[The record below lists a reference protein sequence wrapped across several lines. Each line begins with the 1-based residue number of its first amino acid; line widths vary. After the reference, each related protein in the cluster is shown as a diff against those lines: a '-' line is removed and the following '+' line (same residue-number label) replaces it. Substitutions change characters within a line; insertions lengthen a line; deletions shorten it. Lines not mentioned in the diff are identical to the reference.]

1 MTSTVG
7 VPRYGCDPTLG
18 GECHGSSRSGS
29 IEQLTPGK
37 SGRQGQ
43 CTAPLRSHKEPS
55 FEGWSEGARWA
66 TLSEAAESVVRFSP
80 LAYLMDFMLHTEGT
94 ARRTTSGQTLP
105 LVVVFLLTLLL
116 FCGAVIDIGNAYRV
130 KQALQASADAA
141 VAAGAGNLPNTA
153 AASAAAHNLSAESSA
168 KNRIVGIPNVT
179 ANITMDCSTSANF
192 CNPAN
197 TVHITETANIP
208 TYFLRLIGIN
218 TITESVHA
226 QACSP
231 CGGLPLDVMIVLDRT
246 GSMSGTKL
254 SNAKAGVLSFL
265 SGMDPTIDNVGL
277 VVLPPATSP
286 SQACSTTDDQTY
298 TDTTPA
304 YLLVPLGN
312 TYASSLG
319 NLNSS
324 SPLVSTVN
332 CVHAVGGTA
341 YTLAID
347 NAYQELVAHGR
358 QGTQKVIVF
367 LSDGAA
373 NYGPQYYSNTSPYL
387 TNPCKSAVDQAAIY
401 KAAKVLIY
409 TIAYTTTSS
418 DMCEASPSAK
428 IGTHIV
434 TGNESPPYYE
444 SPSISAVGAMQQI
457 ASPGNYYSNP
467 NATSLTGIFTAISA
481 DIMAGHS
488 RING

>member
-1 MTSTVG
+1 M
-7 VPRYGCDPTLG
+7 D
-18 GECHGSSRSGS
+18 
-29 IEQLTPGK
+29 
-37 SGRQGQ
+37 
-43 CTAPLRSHKEPS
+43 ARSH
-55 FEGWSEGARWA
+55 
-66 TLSEAAESVVRFSP
+66 TQ
-80 LAYLMDFMLHTEGT
+80 DT
-94 ARRTTSGQTLP
+94 ARRSTSGQTLP

-153 AASAAAHNLSAESSA
+153 AASAAAHNLSAESTA
-168 KNRIVGIPNVT
+168 KNRIPGVPNVT
-179 ANITMDCSTSANF
+179 ANITLDCSTSPNF

-208 TYFLRLIGIN
+208 TYFLRIVGIN
-218 TITESVHA
+218 SISESVHA

-246 GSMSGTKL
+246 GSMLQPSSKL
-254 SNAKAGVLSFL
+254 ANAKAGILSFL
-265 SGMDPTIDNVGL
+265 TGMDPTIDNVGL
-277 VVLPPATSP
+277 VVLPPATST
-286 SQACSTTDDQTY
+286 SQACSTTDDQQY
-298 TDTTPA
+298 QDTTPA
-304 YLLVPLGN
+304 YLLVPLSN
-312 TYASSLG
+312 TYATSLG
-319 NLNSS
+319 NLNNT

-332 CVHAVGGTA
+332 CVHGAGGTA

-347 NAYQELVAHGR
+347 MAYQELVANGR
-358 QGTQKVIVF
+358 PGTQKVIVF

-418 DMCEASPSAK
+418 DMCEAGVGAK
-428 IGTHIV
+428 IGNHIV

-444 SPSISAVGAMQQI
+444 TPSISATAAMQQI

>member
-1 MTSTVG
+1 M
-7 VPRYGCDPTLG
+7 D
-18 GECHGSSRSGS
+18 
-29 IEQLTPGK
+29 
-37 SGRQGQ
+37 
-43 CTAPLRSHKEPS
+43 ARSH
-55 FEGWSEGARWA
+55 
-66 TLSEAAESVVRFSP
+66 TQ
-80 LAYLMDFMLHTEGT
+80 DT
-94 ARRTTSGQTLP
+94 ARRSTSGQTLP

-153 AASAAAHNLSAESSA
+153 AASAAAHNLSAESTA
-168 KNRIVGIPNVT
+168 KNRIPGVPNVT
-179 ANITMDCSTSANF
+179 ANITLDCSTSPNF

-208 TYFLRLIGIN
+208 TYFLRIIGIN
-218 TITESVHA
+218 SITESVHA

-246 GSMSGTKL
+246 GSMAGSKIT
-254 SNAKAGVLSFL
+254 NAKNGILAFL
-265 SGMDPTIDNVGL
+265 SGMDPSIDNVGL
-277 VVLPPATSP
+277 VVLPPATST
-286 SQACSTTDDQTY
+286 SQACSTNDDQQY
-298 TDTTPA
+298 QDTTPA
-304 YLLVPLGN
+304 YLLVPLSN

-319 NLNSS
+319 NLNNT

-332 CVHAVGGTA
+332 CVHGAGGTA

-347 NAYQELVAHGR
+347 VAYQELVANGR
-358 QGTQKVIVF
+358 PGTQKVIVF

-418 DMCEASPSAK
+418 DMCEAVVGAK
-428 IGTHIV
+428 IGNHIV
-434 TGNESPPYYE
+434 TGNESPTIYE
-444 SPSISAVGAMQQI
+444 SPSISATAAMQAI
-457 ASPGNYYSNP
+457 ASPGDYYSNP

>member
-1 MTSTVG
+1 MS
-7 VPRYGCDPTLG
+7 
-18 GECHGSSRSGS
+18 
-29 IEQLTPGK
+29 
-37 SGRQGQ
+37 
-43 CTAPLRSHKEPS
+43 
-55 FEGWSEGARWA
+55 
-66 TLSEAAESVVRFSP
+66 
-80 LAYLMDFMLHTEGT
+80 HTEDT
-94 ARRTTSGQTLP
+94 ARSTTSGQTLP

-153 AASAAAHNLSAESSA
+153 AANSAAHNLSAESTG
-168 KNRIVGIPNVT
+168 KNRIPGVPNVT
-179 ANITMDCSTSANF
+179 ANITLDCSTSPNF
-192 CNPAN
+192 CSPAN

-218 TITESVHA
+218 SITESVHA

-246 GSMSGTKL
+246 GSMLQPSSKL
-254 SNAKAGVLSFL
+254 SSAKSGILAFL
-265 SGMDPTIDNVGL
+265 NGMDPTIDNVGL

-286 SQACSTTDDQTY
+286 SQACSTNDDQLY
-298 TDTTPA
+298 QDTTPA
-304 YLLVPLGN
+304 YLLVGLSN
-312 TYASSLG
+312 TYATSLG

-332 CVHAVGGTA
+332 CVHGAGGTA
-341 YTLAID
+341 YTLALD
-347 NAYQELVAHGR
+347 VAYQELQANGR

-373 NYGPQYYSNTSPYL
+373 NYGPQYYPSTSPYL
-387 TNPCKSAVDQAAIY
+387 TNPCKSAVDNAATM
-401 KAAKVLIY
+401 KANKVLIY

-418 DMCEASPSAK
+418 DICKVSPGGK
-428 IGTHIV
+428 VGNHVV
-434 TGNESPPYYE
+434 TSQEYDQYNESPQ
-444 SPSISAVGAMQQI
+444 ISAVSAMQQI
-457 ASPGNYYSNP
+457 ASPNNYYSNP
-467 NATSLTGIFTAISA
+467 NPTSLTGIFTAISA